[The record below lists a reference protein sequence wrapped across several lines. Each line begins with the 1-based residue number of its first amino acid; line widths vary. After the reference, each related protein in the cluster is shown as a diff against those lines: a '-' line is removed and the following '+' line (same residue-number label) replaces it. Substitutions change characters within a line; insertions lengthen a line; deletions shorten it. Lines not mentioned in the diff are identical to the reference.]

1 MNVTSCLH
9 VQLASPSSLP
19 EELLW
24 LKPGPLLDD
33 SVSSSLTVGRSIRS
47 TTCFARQILCLS
59 AEMTK
64 ITATTR
70 RVTQLS
76 LKCCFLFP
84 VEICFRQLSNMTHAW
99 WKVTRIATCSD
110 DSVCWVMSRLSVCL
124 RALLPTPPNS
134 SPAHPKP
141 QSRWFPS
148 LLECS
153 WFAILDLL
161 SAPNRSVSHISHC
174 AAMNPSGIAF
184 PQSWALSFITAAQK
198 VPAGR
203 CFYMR
208 GIVLFLLAE
217 QLLLTAFFPP
227 NMSHQA
233 PPANSRATKL

>member
-24 LKPGPLLDD
+24 LKPGALLGD

-124 RALLPTPPNS
+124 RALLPTPPPLIPNPKAVDS
-134 SPAHPKP
+134 PLFWNAADLPSWIFSAPRTALWVTYLTVQQWIPAASLSRSPGLCHLSPAHKK
-141 QSRWFPS
+141 F
-148 LLECS
+148 LLDAV
-153 WFAILDLL
+153 FI
-161 SAPNRSVSHISHC
+161 C
-174 AAMNPSGIAF
+174 AASC
-184 PQSWALSFITAAQK
+184 
-198 VPAGR
+198 
-203 CFYMR
+203 CFY
-208 GIVLFLLAE
+208 LPSS
-217 QLLLTAFFPP
+217 FF
-227 NMSHQA
+227 
-233 PPANSRATKL
+233 

>member
-24 LKPGPLLDD
+24 LKPGALLGD
-33 SVSSSLTVGRSIRS
+33 SVSWSLTVGRSIRFP
-47 TTCFARQILCLS
+47 TCFAWQILCIS
-59 AEMTK
+59 AEMAK
-64 ITATTR
+64 ITATAR

-84 VEICFRQLSNMTHAW
+84 VEICFRQLSNMTHEW
-99 WKVTRIATCSD
+99 WKVTRIG
-110 DSVCWVMSRLSVCL
+110 RLSNVTFKCVPA
-124 RALLPTPPNS
+124 RPPSHPSGPSPT
-134 SPAHPKP
+134 HPKP
-141 QSRWFPS
+141 QSHWFPS
-148 LLECS
+148 LLECG
-153 WFAILDLL
+153 WFAVLDFL

-184 PQSWALSFITAAQK
+184 PQSWALSFITGAQK
-198 VPAGR
+198 VSAGR
-203 CFYMR
+203 RFYMR
-208 GIVLFLLAE
+208 GIMLFLLAE
-217 QLLLTAFFPP
+217 QLLLTAFSPP